1 MLSSISWI
9 WTFIWYTT
17 KGGINGHTRFLFPHT
32 EPYYAKCWQQHA
44 NMLIMTTQHAD
55 VTGFSGRF
63 INDLRKPQ
71 MCTKCRVSSHYTTAQ
86 SRLQRW
92 TDPRTK
98 QGQVSQK
105 WMLSKIYLLFWPM
118 LIKLTWL
125 YPINKC
131 VRFEFPATNTTLSHA
146 AQRGAKA
153 RRRVVPSATQDAVSN
168 PTSGF
173 GTNRRDWLR
182 WCSDIRCDQAADFLL
197 QVITAA
203 ISISI
208 QMVSGPMET

>member
-17 KGGINGHTRFLFPHT
+17 KGGINGHTRFLFPPT

-131 VRFEFPATNTTLSHA
+131 VRFEFPARNTELRHKHDSFTRSTERSKGQEEGCSIGH
-146 AQRGAKA
+146 A
-153 RRRVVPSATQDAVSN
+153 RRSFQSN
-168 PTSGF
+168 KWF
-173 GTNRRDWLR
+173 WDK
-182 WCSDIRCDQAADFLL
+182 
-197 QVITAA
+197 
-203 ISISI
+203 
-208 QMVSGPMET
+208 